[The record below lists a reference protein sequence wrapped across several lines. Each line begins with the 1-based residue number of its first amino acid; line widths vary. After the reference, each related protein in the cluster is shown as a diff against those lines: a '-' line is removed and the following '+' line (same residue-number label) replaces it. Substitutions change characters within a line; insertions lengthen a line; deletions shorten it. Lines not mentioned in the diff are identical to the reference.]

1 MPNNKARSSRQTDTI
16 DREPRE
22 LRQKN
27 NKGKTLK
34 RQMTAGIAG
43 MLAYL
48 LLAALS
54 SPALA
59 AEVTLDAP
67 KVLLTNVGFDVS
79 VDGLESGIPAELRI
93 NDKVVAS
100 GTGPTLTATAA
111 KVPKRGTSTLEIR
124 QNGATVLQ
132 QQIPTV
138 PAAVSLLPPLIAIL
152 LAFLVRSVIPAL
164 FVGLVVG
171 AWAIN
176 GMTWY
181 GAFTGFF
188 ETVTI
193 YIVDTAIN
201 PDHMA
206 IMVFTFLIGGMVGV
220 ISRNGGMVGIVDRIM
235 PFASSPRRGQGV
247 VAVLG
252 LSIFFDDYA
261 NTMIVGN
268 ATRPMSDKLHI
279 SREKL
284 AYLVDSTA
292 APVSTIAVITTWIGF
307 QVGLIDTAVQGIE
320 GIDKTPY
327 VLFLNSIPYSFYPF
341 LAIFFVFLVVYS
353 GKDWG
358 AMYTAEIRAR
368 HSGEVVRKSAAV
380 STDKSGDEFYHKDSI
395 PCRAINAVLPILTMV
410 LTVIIGL
417 FISGEGETVTDIIG
431 SANAYSVLI
440 WASLLGCFV
449 AASLSLGQR
458 LLTLNETIDAWLAG
472 ARFMLTGLTLLVMA
486 WAIADVADVL
496 QTAPYL
502 ISVLGDSLSPYTL
515 PAIVFMLAAA
525 TAFASGSSWGV
536 MAILMPLV
544 IPLCWA
550 VLLANGVAD
559 AEHMHILYSCI
570 ACVMTGAVWADHCSP
585 ISDTTVLSSLATGC
599 DHMDHVRT
607 QLPYALLGGTVAVL
621 LGVLPAGFGLPWYLL
636 LPTGAIALVVVHRFL
651 GKPVESAK
659 VSHESA

>member
-1 MPNNKARSSRQTDTI
+1 MTACLCTCFFVSPVIATDVTI
-16 DREPRE
+16 D
-22 LRQKN
+22 
-27 NKGKTLK
+27 
-34 RQMTAGIAG
+34 
-43 MLAYL
+43 
-48 LLAALS
+48 
-54 SPALA
+54 
-59 AEVTLDAP
+59 VP
-67 KVLLTNVGFDVS
+67 KVFLTDVGFDVS
-79 VDGLESGIPAELRI
+79 IDGLDETQPAELLVDG
-93 NDKVVAS
+93 NVVAS
-100 GTGPTLTATAA
+100 GAGATLTAAG
-111 KVPKRGTSTLEIR
+111 VRVSKRGASTVEVR
-124 QNGATVLQ
+124 QNGSLVLQ
-132 QQIPTV
+132 QQIPVV
-138 PAAVSLLPPLIAIL
+138 PAVVSVLPPLIAIL

-181 GAFTGFF
+181 GGFIGFF

-193 YIVDTAIN
+193 YIVETAIN

-235 PFASSPRRGQGV
+235 PFASNPRRGQAV
-247 VAVLG
+247 VATLG

-307 QVGLIDTAVQGIE
+307 QVGLIDSAVRGID

-358 AMYTAEIRAR
+358 AMYKAEIRAR
-368 HSGEVVRKSAAV
+368 HSGEVVRRSAAL
-380 STDKSGDEFYHKDSI
+380 STDKSGDEFYHKEEI
-395 PCRAINAVLPILTMV
+395 PCRAVNAVLPILTMV
-410 LTVIIGL
+410 LTVIVGL
-417 FISGEGETVTDIIG
+417 FISGEGETITDIIG

-440 WASLLGCFV
+440 WASLLGCLV

-458 LLTLNETIDAWLAG
+458 LLTLNETIDAWLSG

-607 QLPYALLGGTVAVL
+607 QLPYAFLGGTVAVL
-621 LGVLPAGFGLPWYLL
+621 VGVLPAGFGLPWYLL
-636 LPTGAIALVVVHRFL
+636 LPSGAVILVVAHRFL
-651 GKPVESAK
+651 GKPVGPAPSTHATG
-659 VSHESA
+659 

>member
-1 MPNNKARSSRQTDTI
+1 
-16 DREPRE
+16 
-22 LRQKN
+22 
-27 NKGKTLK
+27 
-34 RQMTAGIAG
+34 MTACLVTGFWVSHT
-43 MLAYL
+43 
-48 LLAALS
+48 LAAD
-54 SPALA
+54 
-59 AEVTLDAP
+59 VTIDAP
-67 KVLLTNVGFDVS
+67 KVFLTNVGFDVA
-79 VDGLESGIPAELRI
+79 VDGLDEGLPTELRV
-93 NDKVVAS
+93 DGKVVAT
-100 GTGPTLTATAA
+100 GTGTSLNATG
-111 KVPKRGTSTLEIR
+111 VEVSKRGTSTLEVT
-124 QNGATVLQ
+124 QNGTTLLQ
-132 QQIPTV
+132 QEIPVV
-138 PAAVSLLPPLIAIL
+138 PAAISVLPPLIAIL

-181 GAFTGFF
+181 GGFIGFF
-188 ETVTI
+188 ETVTV
-193 YIVDTAIN
+193 YIVETAIN

-235 PFASSPRRGQGV
+235 PFASNPRRGQGV

-307 QVGLIDTAVQGIE
+307 QVGLIDSAVKGIE
-320 GIDKTPY
+320 GIDQTPY

-341 LAIFFVFLVVYS
+341 LAIFLVFLVVYS

-358 AMYTAEIRAR
+358 AMYKAEIRAR
-368 HSGEVVRKSAAV
+368 HSGEVVRRSATL
-380 STDKSGDEFYHKDSI
+380 STDKSGDEFYHKEEI
-395 PCRAINAVLPILTMV
+395 PCRAVNAVLPILTMV
-410 LTVIIGL
+410 LTVIFGL
-417 FISGEGETVTDIIG
+417 FISGEGDTITDIIG

-449 AASLSLGQR
+449 AAALSLGQR
-458 LLTLNETIDAWLAG
+458 LLTLNETIDAWLSG

-515 PAIVFMLAAA
+515 PGVVFMLAAA

-607 QLPYALLGGTVAVL
+607 QLPYAMLGGTVAVL
-621 LGVLPAGFGLPWYLL
+621 VGVLPAGFGLPWYLL
-636 LPTGAIALVVVHRFL
+636 LPTGAIVLVVVHRFL
-651 GKPVESAK
+651 GKPVGSAK
-659 VSHESA
+659 DTHATG